1 MDSYVIR
8 IYRRDEQNPLNIIGL
23 VEDVMIQETRPFKNF
38 NELWEILRQGEK
50 KKGGGRKRGRK
61 NNNNCRGIASN
72 AQRKGRGIEQ
82 EAKSIEHRDCPWLL
96 AFPIPQSRICPIFF
110 IFCVRN
116 LKKFKKIKPSENVGT
131 GDKNMS
137 PVCL

>member
-50 KKGGGRKRGRK
+50 KKGGGRK
-61 NNNNCRGIASN
+61 
-72 AQRKGRGIEQ
+72 KGKEKQ
-82 EAKSIEHRDCPWLL
+82 
-96 AFPIPQSRICPIFF
+96 
-110 IFCVRN
+110 
-116 LKKFKKIKPSENVGT
+116 
-131 GDKNMS
+131 
-137 PVCL
+137 